1 MTKID
6 IVSGFLG
13 SGKTTFIK
21 KLLEENI
28 VQEKVVIV
36 ENEFGKVGIDGSLLQ
51 ETGIDIVE
59 INSGCIC
66 CTLVGEFSRAIELVI
81 KTYQPDRV
89 IIEPSGVGKLSE
101 VLSSCTE
108 FTSQDQI
115 KLNGIVTIV
124 DVVKYEMN
132 LEYVTEYF
140 EDQIRNANTIFL
152 SRTQKAT
159 VEEVQYIVE
168 DIKRIN
174 KNANIVTTPW
184 DQLESKGVLTLLE
197 NKVGA
202 FMEEQEK
209 VCTDPHCNHHNHS
222 HKENEFF
229 ERWEIE
235 TSQPY
240 TKGDIEYCL
249 KALSDTDYGM
259 VLRAKGILP
268 TTEGDWIQFDF
279 VPGEYEIR
287 DISPDYTGRLCVIGK
302 ALNKGKVERLFACK

>member
-21 KLLEENI
+21 KILEENTLR
-28 VQEKVVIV
+28 EKVVLV
-36 ENEFGKVGIDGSLLQ
+36 ENEFGKVGIDGSLLK
-51 ETGIDIVE
+51 ETGIDVVE

-101 VLSSCTE
+101 VLSSCNE
-108 FTSQDQI
+108 FTSQNHI
-115 KLNGIVTIV
+115 KLNGIATIV
-124 DVVKYEMN
+124 DVLKYEDN
-132 LEYVTEYF
+132 LEYVREYF
-140 EDQIRNANTIFL
+140 EDQIRHASTIFL
-152 SRTQKAT
+152 SRTQKST
-159 VEEVQYIVE
+159 VEEIDSIVE

-174 KNANIVTTPW
+174 QSAYVVTTPW
-184 DQLESKGVLTLLE
+184 DQLDSKNLLALLE
-197 NKVGA
+197 NKVA
-202 FMEEQEK
+202 SIIEEEA
-209 VCTDPHCNHHNHS
+209 CPDPHCNHEHHS

-229 ERWEIE
+229 DRWEME

-240 TKGDIEYCL
+240 TKRDIEESL
-249 KALSDTDYGM
+249 KALSSADYGK

-268 TTEGDWIQFDF
+268 TRQGDWIQFDF

-302 ALNKGKVERLFACK
+302 NLNKEEVESLFVYK

>member
-21 KLLEENI
+21 KLLEQNI
-28 VQEKVVIV
+28 AGEKVVIV
-36 ENEFGKVGIDGSLLQ
+36 ENEFGKVGIDGSILQ
-51 ETGIDIVE
+51 ETGIDIIE

-101 VLSSCTE
+101 VLSSCDE
-108 FTSQDQI
+108 FTSQDSI

-124 DVVKYEMN
+124 DALKYEMN

-159 VEEVQYIVE
+159 VEEIQYIVQ

-184 DQLESKGVLTLLE
+184 NQLESKGVLALLE
-197 NKVGA
+197 NKVGSL
-202 FMEEQEK
+202 MEEQEK
-209 VCTDPHCNHHNHS
+209 VCTDPHCNHKHHS

-229 ERWEIE
+229 QCWEME

-240 TKGDIEYCL
+240 TKEDIEHFL
-249 KALSDTDYGM
+249 KALSDTDYGI

-268 TTEGDWIQFDF
+268 TIEGNWIQFDF

-302 ALNKGKVERLFACK
+302 DLNKGKVEKLFDCK

>member
-28 VQEKVVIV
+28 AGEKVVIV

-159 VEEVQYIVE
+159 VEKIRYIVE

-184 DQLESKGVLTLLE
+184 DQLESKGVLALLE
-197 NKVGA
+197 NKVGSL
-202 FMEEQEK
+202 MEEQEK
-209 VCTDPHCNHHNHS
+209 VCTDPHCNHDHHS
-222 HKENEFF
+222 HKGNEFF
-229 ERWEIE
+229 ERWEME

-240 TKGDIEYCL
+240 TKGDIEHSL
-249 KALSDTDYGM
+249 KALSDRDYGI
-259 VLRAKGILP
+259 VLRAKGILA
-268 TTEGDWIQFDF
+268 TVEGDWIQFDF

-302 ALNKGKVERLFACK
+302 DLNKGKVERLFACK